1 MNPECTLAQ
10 LGARNCGVCCTG
22 RRKKGYVNS
31 LGALTGGQALQQ
43 AKAGIEA
50 IYLSGWQVAA
60 DANLASSMYPD
71 QSLYPANS
79 VPAVVG
85 SDQQHLPP
93 RRSDP
98 VVSGN

>member
-1 MNPECTLAQ
+1 MSGGFWWRLLHGEA
-10 LGARNCGVCCTG
+10 
-22 RRKKGYVNS
+22 KKGYVNS

-71 QSLYPANS
+71 QSLYPA
-79 VPAVVG
+79 
-85 SDQQHLPP
+85 Q
-93 RRSDP
+93 RRLLRWP
-98 VVSGN
+98 VRLQ